1 MVPPSFPQPAPS
13 PFSLGLSF
21 LIHTMRRVDLGI
33 KARKGLG
40 HSVTYM
46 RMSLYQMK
54 VLCWESQRERDQ
66 KRQKCERRQSEG
78 EWEPKAT
85 PGRREW

>member
-46 RMSLYQMK
+46 RISLYQNEGAM
-54 VLCWESQRERDQ
+54 LGEPER
-66 KRQKCERRQSEG
+66 KRSE
-78 EWEPKAT
+78 KA
-85 PGRREW
+85 EM